1 MKSAQETLASK
12 IKDDQQ
18 IVGEAKNVILYLGD
32 GWGIPTLTAARIL
45 KGQEVDQD
53 VKWGE
58 EASLHVDTFPFSGL
72 SKTFCSDLQTGQL
85 KRQNVS

>member
-1 MKSAQETLASK
+1 MKSAQEKLNSR
-12 IKDDQQ
+12 IKDDQR
-18 IVGEAKNVILYLGD
+18 IVGEAKNLIMYLGD
-32 GWGIPTLTAARIL
+32 GWGITTLTAARIL

-72 SKTFCSDLQTGQL
+72 AKTFCSNFQTGEL
-85 KRQNVS
+85 N